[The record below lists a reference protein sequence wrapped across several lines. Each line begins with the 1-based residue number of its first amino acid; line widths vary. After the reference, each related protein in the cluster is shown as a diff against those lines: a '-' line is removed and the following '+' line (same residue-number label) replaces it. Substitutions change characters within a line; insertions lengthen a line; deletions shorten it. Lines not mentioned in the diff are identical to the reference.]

1 MQLDPDSSEL
11 VSRRPSTL
19 RDHIKNWLKSD
30 MNTFWHS
37 SCFVLLAKP
46 ERHHHKTN
54 EQMEATVNP
63 IVPVTFEDT
72 NVEVLARIV
81 KATSRKFDCTME
93 IDFKDGNRKTEFVGD
108 DALKAF
114 IAEEVEDMF
123 RRGKE

>member
-1 MQLDPDSSEL
+1 
-11 VSRRPSTL
+11 
-19 RDHIKNWLKSD
+19 
-30 MNTFWHS
+30 
-37 SCFVLLAKP
+37 
-46 ERHHHKTN
+46 
-54 EQMEATVNP
+54 VNP